1 MIRPATLSLALL
13 LSGAT
18 SALAQSDFSGTWE
31 VAVREFGQKNFYL
44 PMVDGRL
51 TVIQQGDRYTAAYNQ
66 KPMFSGRMEKDG
78 LRLACDDGGKPC
90 GEFILRRNGN
100 RLTGSGTLQD
110 IPVTL
115 DGKRPAPK
123 PARATLHDFK
133 PQHFYTFYSGAIAP
147 ALRLFPGDSVKTETL
162 DSRGFD
168 KNRQPRA
175 PRGNPQTGPF
185 YIEGAMPGDTL
196 VVRLDRI
203 RTNRDT
209 AYQTTLLSS
218 NALEAGAI
226 REMARHEPGFT
237 QWKIDA
243 AAGIATIINPPPR
256 LADYKVKLDPMLGG
270 IGVAPTRDEVFVS
283 GRLGAY
289 GGNLDSSQIREG
301 ATVYLPVFQP
311 GALLFIG
318 DGHAQ
323 QGDGELPG
331 QGLETSMDV
340 QFTVDLIPGQAGG
353 HPRVENGE
361 FVMIM
366 GTGVTLDAAM
376 RTATT
381 EMSRWL
387 AATYRMT
394 PQEIAPFLGTAMQ
407 YEIAEV
413 VDSEYNVVAKLRKDT
428 LAQIR
433 K

>member
-1 MIRPATLSLALL
+1 MIRPVSLSLAVL
-13 LSGAT
+13 LSG
-18 SALAQSDFSGTWE
+18 SGPVWAQSDFSGTWE

-44 PMVDGRL
+44 PMIDGRL
-51 TVIQQGDRYTAAYNQ
+51 TIEQRDGRYVATYNR
-66 KPMFSGRMEKDG
+66 KPMFSGRLENDG
-78 LRLACDDGGKPC
+78 LHLSCEDGGKPC
-90 GEFILRRNGN
+90 GGFILRRSGSQ
-100 RLTGSGTLQD
+100 LSGSGTLQE

-115 DGKRPAPK
+115 EGKRPV
-123 PARATLHDFK
+123 ARPNTATVHAFN
-133 PQHFYTFYSGAIAP
+133 PQNFYTFFSGAIPP
-147 ALRLFPGDSVKTETL
+147 ALRIFPGDSVKTHTL

-168 KNRQPRA
+168 KDRKPRA

-209 AYQTTLLSS
+209 AYQTNLLSS
-218 NALEAGAI
+218 NALEPSAI
-226 REMARHEPGFT
+226 REQARHEAGFT
-237 QWKIDA
+237 QWRIDA
-243 AAGIATIINPPPR
+243 AAGIATIINPTGK

-270 IGVAPTRDEVFVS
+270 VGVAPPRDEVFIS
-283 GRLGAY
+283 GRLGPY

-340 QFTVDLIPGQAGG
+340 QFTVDVISGQAGG
-353 HPRVENGE
+353 HPRVENAE

-387 AATYRMT
+387 TATYEMT
-394 PQEIAPFLGTAMQ
+394 PQEIAPFLGTAMR

-413 VDSEYNVVAKLRKDT
+413 VDSEYNVVAKLRKDA

>member
-1 MIRPATLSLALL
+1 MIRPVSLSLAVL
-13 LSGAT
+13 LSG
-18 SALAQSDFSGTWE
+18 SGPVWAQSDFSGTWE

-44 PMVDGRL
+44 PMIDGRL
-51 TVIQQGDRYTAAYNQ
+51 TIEQRDGRYVATYNR
-66 KPMFSGRMEKDG
+66 KPMFSGRLENDG
-78 LRLACDDGGKPC
+78 LHLSCEDGGKPC
-90 GEFILRRNGN
+90 GGFILRRSGSQ
-100 RLTGSGTLQD
+100 LSGSGTLQE

-115 DGKRPAPK
+115 EGKRPV
-123 PARATLHDFK
+123 ARPNTVTVHAFD
-133 PQHFYTFYSGAIAP
+133 PQNFYTFFSGAIPP
-147 ALRLFPGDSVKTETL
+147 ALRIFPGDSVKTHTL

-168 KNRQPRA
+168 KDRKPRA

-203 RTNRDT
+203 RPNRDT
-209 AYQTTLLSS
+209 AYQANLLSS
-218 NALEAGAI
+218 NALEPSAI
-226 REMARHEPGFT
+226 REQARHEAGFT

-243 AAGIATIINPPPR
+243 AAGIATIINPTGK

-270 IGVAPTRDEVFVS
+270 VGVAPPRDEVFIS
-283 GRLGAY
+283 GRLGPY

-340 QFTVDLIPGQAGG
+340 QFTVDVISGQAGG
-353 HPRVENGE
+353 HPRVENAE

-387 AATYRMT
+387 TATYQMT

-413 VDSEYNVVAKLRKDT
+413 VDSEYNVVAKLRKDA

>member
-1 MIRPATLSLALL
+1 MIRPVSLSLVLL
-13 LSGAT
+13 LSGSGA
-18 SALAQSDFSGTWE
+18 AWAQRDFSGTWE

-51 TVIQQGDRYTAAYNQ
+51 TIEQRDDRYFAAYNR
-66 KPMFSGRMEKDG
+66 KPMFSGRLEKDG
-78 LRLACDDGGKPC
+78 LHLDCEDGGKPC
-90 GEFILRRNGN
+90 GAFILRRAGN
-100 RLTGSGTLQD
+100 RLTGSGTLQE

-115 DGKRPAPK
+115 DGKRPLARPPAPTVH
-123 PARATLHDFK
+123 AFS
-133 PQHFYTFYSGAIAP
+133 PQHFYTYFSGAIPP
-147 ALRLFPGDSVKTETL
+147 ALRIFPGDSVKTHTL

-168 KNRQPRA
+168 KDRKPRA

-196 VVRLDRI
+196 VVRLDQI

-209 AYQTTLLSS
+209 AYQTNLLSS

-226 REMARHEPGFT
+226 REQARHEAGFT

-243 AAGIATIINPPPR
+243 AAGVATIINPTGK
-256 LADYKVKLDPMLGG
+256 LAGYKVKLDPMLGG
-270 IGVAPTRDEVFVS
+270 IGVAPPRDEVFVS
-283 GRLGAY
+283 GRLGPY

-311 GALLFIG
+311 GALLFVG

-340 QFTVDLIPGQAGG
+340 QFTVDLISGQAGG
-353 HPRVENGE
+353 HPRVENADY
-361 FVMIM
+361 VMIM

-387 AATYRMT
+387 TSTYQMT

-413 VDSEYNVVAKLRKDT
+413 VDPEYNVVAKLRKDA
-428 LAQIR
+428 LALIR

>member
-1 MIRPATLSLALL
+1 MIRPVSLSLAVL
-13 LSGAT
+13 LSG
-18 SALAQSDFSGTWE
+18 SGPVWAQSDFSGTWE
-31 VAVREFGQKNFYL
+31 VTVREFGQKNFYL
-44 PMVDGRL
+44 PMIDGRL
-51 TVIQQGDRYTAAYNQ
+51 TIEQRDGRYVAAYNR
-66 KPMFSGRMEKDG
+66 KPMFSGRLENDG
-78 LRLACDDGGKPC
+78 LHLSCEDGGKPC
-90 GEFILRRNGN
+90 GGFILRRSGS
-100 RLTGSGTLQD
+100 RLSGSGTLQE

-115 DGKRPAPK
+115 DGKRPVARPK
-123 PARATLHDFK
+123 TVTAHAFDPLN
-133 PQHFYTFYSGAIAP
+133 FYTFFSGAIPP
-147 ALRLFPGDSVKTETL
+147 ALRIFPGDSVKTHTL

-168 KNRQPRA
+168 KDRKPRA

-209 AYQTTLLSS
+209 AYQTNLLSS
-218 NALEAGAI
+218 NALEPSAI
-226 REMARHEPGFT
+226 REQARHEAGFT
-237 QWKIDA
+237 QWRIDA
-243 AAGIATIINPPPR
+243 AAGIATIVNPTGK

-270 IGVAPTRDEVFVS
+270 VGVAPPRDEVFVS
-283 GRLGAY
+283 GRLGPY
-289 GGNLDSSQIREG
+289 GGNLDSPQMREG

-340 QFTVDLIPGQAGG
+340 QFTVDVISGQAGG
-353 HPRVENGE
+353 HPRVENAE

-387 AATYRMT
+387 TATYEMT

-413 VDSEYNVVAKLRKDT
+413 VDSEYNVVAKLRKNA